1 MAYLLTR
8 DSQPAASVGIARGRC
23 APSSGCCQ
31 SAPGMTGPLI
41 AEQTAMMTA
50 GSFMIIWRN
59 KSFFAPFVLQ

>member
-1 MAYLLTR
+1 
-8 DSQPAASVGIARGRC
+8 
-23 APSSGCCQ
+23 
-31 SAPGMTGPLI
+31 MTGPLI